1 MSIYQWFLFF
11 LFIQVVHFLGTW
23 KLYEIAGRKY
33 WEALIP
39 VYNTIILMKIIGRPI
54 WWTVLLFIP
63 IINLIM
69 FPVIWVETLRS
80 FGKNSK
86 LDTLLAIVTLG
97 FYIYY
102 ISYTQKLNYKTERNL
117 NPENKTADTISS
129 LLFAVIV
136 ATLVHT
142 YFIQPFTIPSS
153 SLEKTLY
160 IGDFLFVSK
169 LNFGARAPMTTVAMP
184 MMHDS
189 IPLLGVKSYLFNDDI
204 TKKETSLLNKFQLPY
219 FRFPSFE
226 TIKRN
231 DIVVFNQPADTLLDM
246 DNFKPTRN
254 YYKPIDK
261 KTNLVKRCVAI
272 PGDFLE
278 IREGDIYINGKP
290 SKLPESAKLQYNFF
304 VNTQGTHMDQNSLV
318 NMYGARDGLKD
329 GNGDYVL
336 TNNGNY
342 VLTLTDN
349 EASKIANNP
358 VVKGVK
364 KHLALKGDDGDV
376 FPHIHSLGWNIDN
389 FGPIYIPK
397 KGVTI
402 KLDKKI
408 LPFYKRIIQEY
419 EKNTLLTNGDKIIIN
434 GKPVNSYTFKQDY
447 YWMMGDNRQNSLD
460 ARFWGYVPFD
470 HVVGKPVFIWFSWD
484 KDGKGIHKIR
494 WNRVFSFVNDGEPK
508 SYLIHFL
515 IAVAAYFVG
524 EYFWKKRKAKK
535 ISSLKF

>member
-1 MSIYQWFLFF
+1 MSICQWFIFF
-11 LFIQVVHFLGTW
+11 IIIQVIHFLGTW
-23 KLYEIAGRKY
+23 KLYIIAGRKS

-39 VYNTIILMKIIGRPI
+39 IYNAIILMKIIDRPT
-54 WWTVLLFIP
+54 WWTILLFIP
-63 IINLIM
+63 VINLIM

-80 FGKNSK
+80 FGKNSSG
-86 LDTLLAIVTLG
+86 DTFLVILTLG

-102 ISYTQKLNYKTERNL
+102 INYTQNLSYKAEKNL
-117 NPENKTADTISS
+117 VSENKPSDTLSS

-142 YFIQPFTIPSS
+142 YVIQPFTIPSS

-169 LNFGARAPMTTVAMP
+169 INFGARVPMTTIALP
-184 MMHDS
+184 MVHDS
-189 IPLLGVKSYLFNDDI
+189 IPVLGIKSYLFSDDI
-204 TKKETSLLNKFQLPY
+204 TQKETSILNKFQFPY
-219 FRFPSFE
+219 FRLPSIE
-226 TIKRN
+226 SIKRN
-231 DIVVFNQPADTLLDM
+231 EIVVFNQPADTLLDM
-246 DNFKPTRN
+246 NNFKPARN

-272 PGDFLE
+272 SGDSLE
-278 IREGDIYINGKP
+278 IREGNVYINGKL

-304 VNTQGTHMDQNSLV
+304 INTEGTNMDQGSLV

-329 GNGDYVL
+329 Q
-336 TNNGNY
+336 NGNFALNNDGQY
-342 VLTLTDN
+342 VLTLTDS
-349 EASKIANNP
+349 EASRIANNP
-358 VVKGVK
+358 VVKSVK
-364 KHLALKGDDGDV
+364 KYLLPKGVDGDV
-376 FPHIHSLGWNIDN
+376 FPHIHALGWNIDN

-397 KGVTI
+397 KGAKV
-402 KLDKKI
+402 KLDKKS

-419 EKNTLLTNGDKIIIN
+419 EKNTLQIDGDKIIIN
-434 GKPVNSYTFKQDY
+434 GKLANSYTFKQDY

-460 ARFWGYVPFD
+460 ARYWGYVPFD

-484 KDGKGIHKIR
+484 KDGKGIQKVR
-494 WNRVFSFVNDGEPK
+494 WNRVFSFVNEKGESK

-515 IAVAAYFVG
+515 IILAAFFVG

-535 ISSLKF
+535 A

>member
-11 LFIQVVHFLGTW
+11 LLIQIVHFLGTW
-23 KLYEIAGRKY
+23 KLYETAGRKR

-39 VYNTIILMKIIGRPI
+39 VYNAIVLLKIIGRPT
-54 WWTVLLFIP
+54 WWTFLLFIP

-69 FPVIWVETLRS
+69 FPVIWVETIRS

-86 LDTLLAIVTLG
+86 LDTFLVIITLG

-102 ISYTQKLNYKTERNL
+102 ISYTQKLNYITERNL
-117 NPENKTADTISS
+117 KSDNNTVSS

-142 YFIQPFTIPSS
+142 YVIQPFTIPSS

-169 LNFGARAPMTTVAMP
+169 LNYGARAPMTAVALP

-189 IPLLGVKSYLFNDDI
+189 IPFLGIKSYLFNDDI
-204 TKKETSLLNKFQLPY
+204 TKKETSFLNMFQLPY
-219 FRFPSFE
+219 FRFPAIE

-231 DIVVFNQPADTLLDM
+231 EIVVFNQPADTLLDM
-246 DNFKPTRN
+246 DNFKPIRN

-272 PGDFLE
+272 PGDSLE
-278 IREGDIYINGKP
+278 IREGNIYINGKP
-290 SKLPESAKLQYNFF
+290 SELPESAKLQYNFF
-304 VNTQGTHMDQNSLV
+304 VNTQGTSMNQNALAT
-318 NMYGARDGLKD
+318 MYGARDGVKNA
-329 GNGDYVL
+329 NGDFAL
-336 TNNGNY
+336 TNTGEY
-342 VLTLTDN
+342 ILTLTDN
-349 EASKIANNP
+349 EANRISNNP

-364 KHLALKGDDGDV
+364 KYLLPKGKDGDV
-376 FPHIHSLGWNIDN
+376 FPHIKSLGWNIDN

-397 KGVTI
+397 KEKTV
-402 KLDKKI
+402 KLDI
-408 LPFYKRIIQEY
+408 NTLPFYKRIIQEY
-419 EKNTLLTNGDKIIIN
+419 EGNTLQVNGNKIIIN
-434 GKPVNSYTFKQDY
+434 GKPANSYTFKQDY

-470 HVVGKPVFIWFSWD
+470 HIVGKPVFIWFSWE
-484 KDGKGIHKIR
+484 KDGKGLQKIR
-494 WNRVFSFVNDGEPK
+494 WNRVFSFVDGNEPK

-515 IAVAAYFVG
+515 IALAAFFIG

-535 ISSLKF
+535 V